1 MVNEYKNQKVQ
12 INKNLLIGVIILLYK
27 RNKRNLAKNYRPI
40 CLLSTIFKI
49 IQ

>member
-1 MVNEYKNQKVQ
+1 MVNEYKNQKVE

-27 RNKRNLAKNYRPI
+27 RNERYLAKNY
-40 CLLSTIFKI
+40 SQFVYYQIFKI